1 MGGGTPVPKTDSTNY
16 GNKTDIKDETVD
28 SFKDMESFEWAESA
42 VNKLFSEGIVSGDG
56 LGYFR
61 PEDNIT
67 REEFVKM
74 LVLTFDISSAHQENM
89 TFNDVVSDEW
99 YYPYL
104 QTAFQGGIVKGISE
118 YTFWCRNVC
127 FKTGRC
133 RTYKPCYEAY

>member
-1 MGGGTPVPKTDSTNY
+1 
-16 GNKTDIKDETVD
+16 
-28 SFKDMESFEWAESA
+28 
-42 VNKLFSEGIVSGDG
+42 
-56 LGYFR
+56 
-61 PEDNIT
+61 
-67 REEFVKM
+67 M

-118 YTFWCRNVC
+118 DTFGCRNVC